1 MRRTMG
7 LVLAVL
13 AACLLTGCAGTP
25 QSREAGRTAVVSVLG
40 AEPAPEGLRIHAAA
54 EGRGEEGPMRTDG
67 VGATPAE
74 AIEALSRR
82 GADVVSCAHVEHLVL
97 SWTAAE
103 RLPDLLSYAFQDP
116 QQSTE
121 TMLWVLRAPSLE
133 GLFDGTR
140 DTAKEMALWKSIG
153 EDRQGLVPVTLRD
166 AASRLA
172 EGGDV
177 LIPALTLDG
186 DDLSFAGPALYRD
199 DLSFAGLALY
209 RDGAFTTCLEG
220 QEALGA
226 ALLLGQRIH
235 WTASA
240 GAEALSLQVSGCRV
254 EPVWSRGALEGLSVR
269 CRLEGVR
276 TGGWES
282 RDGTVERLE
291 TELSASMRAA
301 VVALQRAGSDGAG
314 LLGRAGLAAPLRW
327 QGLSQQWAQ
336 AFPSCPVTVETDISV
351 TERH

>member
-1 MRRTMG
+1 MRRAMG

-54 EGRGEEGPMRTDG
+54 EGRGEEGPMGTDG

-103 RLPDLLSYAFQDP
+103 RFSDLLSYAFQDP

-140 DTAKEMALWKSIG
+140 DTAKELALWKSIG
-153 EDRQGLVPVTLRD
+153 GDRQGLVPVTLRE

-172 EGGDV
+172 AGGDV
-177 LIPALTLDG
+177 LIPALALDG
-186 DDLSFAGPALYRD
+186 DDLA
-199 DLSFAGLALY
+199 FAGLALY
-209 RDGAFTTCLEG
+209 QDGAFTACLEG

-235 WTASA
+235 WTVSA
-240 GAEALSLQVSGCRV
+240 GSEAVSLQASGCRV
-254 EPVWSRGALEGLSVR
+254 EPVWARGALEGLSVR

-276 TGGWES
+276 TGGWACLDEGA
-282 RDGTVERLE
+282 DRLE
-291 TELSASMRAA
+291 AEVSTAMRAA
-301 VVALQRAGSDGAG
+301 VTALQRAGSDGAG

-327 QGLSQQWAQ
+327 QGLSRQWAQ
-336 AFPSCPVTVETDISV
+336 AFPSCPVTVETELSV
-351 TERH
+351 TERY

>member
-140 DTAKEMALWKSIG
+140 DTAKEMTLWKSIG

-177 LIPALTLDG
+177 LIPALALDG
-186 DDLSFAGPALYRD
+186 D

-220 QEALGA
+220 PEALGA

-254 EPVWSRGALEGLSVR
+254 EPVWSHGALEGLSVR

>member
-1 MRRTMG
+1 MRRAMG

-13 AACLLTGCAGTP
+13 TACLLTGCAGTP

-40 AEPAPEGLRIHAAA
+40 AEPSPEGLRIHAAA

-74 AIEALSRR
+74 AVEALSRR

-133 GLFDGTR
+133 SLFDGTQ
-140 DTAKEMALWKSIG
+140 DTAKELALWKSIG

-172 EGGDV
+172 AGGDV
-177 LIPALTLDG
+177 LIPALAPDG
-186 DDLSFAGPALYRD
+186 D

-209 RDGAFTTCLEG
+209 QDGAFTTCLEG

-240 GAEALSLQVSGCRV
+240 GSEAVSLQVSGCRV
-254 EPVWSRGALEGLSVR
+254 EPVWARGALEGLAVR

-276 TGGWES
+276 TGGWER
-282 RDGTVERLE
+282 RDEGAERLE
-291 TELSASMRAA
+291 AEVSTAMRAA
-301 VVALQRAGSDGAG
+301 VTALQRAGSDGAG

-336 AFPSCPVTVETDISV
+336 AFPSCPVTVETELSV
-351 TERH
+351 TERY

>member
-1 MRRTMG
+1 MG

-54 EGRGEEGPMRTDG
+54 EGRGEEGPMGTDG

-103 RLPDLLSYAFQDP
+103 RFSDLLSYAFQDP

-140 DTAKEMALWKSIG
+140 DTAKELALWKSIG
-153 EDRQGLVPVTLRD
+153 GDRQGLVPVTLRE

-172 EGGDV
+172 AGGDV
-177 LIPALTLDG
+177 LIPALALDG
-186 DDLSFAGPALYRD
+186 DDLA
-199 DLSFAGLALY
+199 FAGLALY
-209 RDGAFTTCLEG
+209 QDGAFTACLEG

-235 WTASA
+235 WTVSA
-240 GAEALSLQVSGCRV
+240 GSEAVSLQASGCRV
-254 EPVWSRGALEGLSVR
+254 EPVWARGALEGLSVR

-276 TGGWES
+276 TGGWACLDEGA
-282 RDGTVERLE
+282 DRLE
-291 TELSASMRAA
+291 AEVSTAMRAA
-301 VVALQRAGSDGAG
+301 VTALQRAGSDGAG

-327 QGLSQQWAQ
+327 QGLSRQWAQ
-336 AFPSCPVTVETDISV
+336 AFPSCPVTVETELSV
-351 TERH
+351 TERY

>member
-140 DTAKEMALWKSIG
+140 DTAKEMTLWKSIG

-177 LIPALTLDG
+177 LIPALALDG
-186 DDLSFAGPALYRD
+186 DDLSFAG
-199 DLSFAGLALY
+199 LAL
-209 RDGAFTTCLEG
+209 C
-220 QEALGA
+220 A

-254 EPVWSRGALEGLSVR
+254 EPVWSHGALEGLSVR

-336 AFPSCPVTVETDISV
+336 AFPSRPVTVETDISV

>member
-1 MRRTMG
+1 MRRATG
-7 LVLAVL
+7 LVLAGALL
-13 AACLLTGCAGTP
+13 ASFLLSGCAGTP

-40 AEPAPEGLRIHAAA
+40 AEPVPEGLRIHAAA
-54 EGRGEEGPMRTDG
+54 EGRGEEGPMGTCG

-97 SWTAAE
+97 SWSAAA
-103 RLPDLLSYAFQDP
+103 RLSDLLSYAFQDA

-121 TMLWVLRAPSLE
+121 TMLWVLRAPSLD

-140 DTAKEMALWKSIG
+140 DMAKEMALWKSIG
-153 EDRQGLVPVTLRD
+153 EDHQGLVPLTLRE
-166 AASRLA
+166 AATRLA
-172 EGGDV
+172 QGGDLLV
-177 LIPALTLDG
+177 PALEQQG
-186 DDLSFAGPALYRD
+186 DELA
-199 DLSFAGLALY
+199 FAGLALY
-209 RDGAFTTCLEG
+209 QDGAFTSCLEG

-235 WTASA
+235 WTGSV

-254 EPVWSRGALEGLSVR
+254 EPVWARGALEGLSVR

-282 RDGTVERLE
+282 RDDTADRLG
-291 TELSASMRAA
+291 TELSASIRAA

-336 AFPSCPVTVETDISV
+336 AFPSCAVTVDTDVFV